1 MVIDKRPQ
9 ITGNVYT
16 RNVAGT
22 NVHEYD
28 AHIFHTNNR
37 KVWEYI
43 TQFSE
48 LNRFTNAPVDNYKEG
63 SSYSRRSI
71 NLIAEQRKETVNGK
85 RQILGWL
92 ALCRQIPHNDRQL
105 DASTS
110 LWYTIHFIDR
120 CEHFTT
126 HLWGDRKCPV
136 TMPESQLIS
145 SSN

>member
-43 TQFSE
+43 T
-48 LNRFTNAPVDNYKEG
+48 
-63 SSYSRRSI
+63 
-71 NLIAEQRKETVNGK
+71 
-85 RQILGWL
+85 
-92 ALCRQIPHNDRQL
+92 
-105 DASTS
+105 
-110 LWYTIHFIDR
+110 
-120 CEHFTT
+120 
-126 HLWGDRKCPV
+126 
-136 TMPESQLIS
+136 
-145 SSN
+145 